1 MNVRYARAGAPA
13 PSREAGPPYRSARRH
28 GGRPIR
34 PRPQAT
40 GRRLLPLLAAAAFLA
55 GLSVPAAGCGGRSAA
70 EAKVREAE
78 RLIASSKPLLEDLL
92 DLDAR
97 FNELG
102 TRFSDVDDT
111 IAEGKSLAEMAML
124 DVEELETRISRAAS
138 LLREVEEMDG
148 AGDYATYAGM
158 VLDAL
163 EPTSRALEKNR
174 ELLAAVWD
182 MLDVLPAAENAGQL
196 SWYTGEI
203 DRLASEI
210 GSLLRE
216 ASSAAEAADRY
227 REENGL

>member
-1 MNVRYARAGAPA
+1 M
-13 PSREAGPPYRSARRH
+13 
-28 GGRPIR
+28 
-34 PRPQAT
+34 
-40 GRRLLPLLAAAAFLA
+40 
-55 GLSVPAAGCGGRSAA
+55 
-70 EAKVREAE
+70 REAE

-102 TRFSDVDDT
+102 TRFSDVEDT

-124 DVEELETRISRAAS
+124 DVDELEARISRAAS
-138 LLREVEEMDG
+138 LLREVEDMDK

-158 VLDAL
+158 ALDAL

-227 REENGL
+227 REEHGL